1 MNKYLKKSLFVFVP
15 LLLSLFLL
23 KAYIS
28 TNNFKGNLQK
38 ILKNTGLNVEFDKV
52 ELKGFS
58 KISIDN
64 LIIKDQT
71 GNVVIK
77 AEKATATV
85 NLMLPS
91 RLPRVDAYKGEIFL
105 ERYKNNKFN
114 MFNILPPGDPNKK
127 NIDRVS
133 RIGKIYVHNSVLHYS
148 DISFE
153 KKIEK
158 KLDNVSGY
166 LDISK
171 SRGFYLEAEGN
182 GNGQEKIGIKLGQL
196 VNNRESFKSLFDIK
210 KNSDVS
216 KKEFNLSFIFK
227 DININE
233 ELGQYV
239 PLDMIKVKKGLLN
252 GTLSLSDGNSEKKI
266 KAEGKLIVKNGTV
279 FYEDYDGDIE
289 NADAVI
295 EMKKNTVSVD
305 ALKNFDD
312 NPLTFRLDS
321 DIDKGIL
328 TFKLN
333 AKNTPF
339 EEIAKYK
346 LFKEAKIKATGK
358 VTGNLDVNIDTKSKE
373 TELQGKFSSSG
384 IELAGYNFRDL
395 ETEIAMTRNQI
406 LTVRNTKF
414 YFDETIGGF
423 KIKNYISSGEFIY
436 NVKEKNGSGDYIIVN
451 EGSDYEI
458 GRIIGTGNIDNNNNI
473 KGNFTSSKING
484 NFIII
489 PLKKLMTVNAKGKD
503 YIGLK
508 YEGRSYE
515 VNPDIKNLVLDFG
528 TKGIVESG
536 VINAKLKSRQNK
548 YFDSINGQIVIT
560 EKAYNVNVDI
570 NTGGQTVGVRGST
583 TKEMYHSYTVTSGKY
598 SSFDVAKL
606 LRQYGYKLKGLDT
619 ARLPVSLNMHISGKS
634 DKLSGNYSI
643 YSSFGRYIIEY
654 EELYAKGK
662 IRNLLSLNLD
672 VNAKMEELWL
682 GYQRFK
688 NVTGELDIR
697 NNILNIADLHN
708 GKLSARGQYNLK
720 TGNMTINSSLN
731 NYVLYNTVQPE
742 VNVYIDSLT
751 ANLSGKLDNLSGN
764 ITILPAKTTIHSKY
778 IGDTGGTVDIR
789 NSVLNFM
796 DFKLR
801 KNSIGG
807 MYDLKTGLADI
818 VLNLNEPDIPELFEF
833 KDLTFGTSSV
843 LNLKGDLNKFDLTG
857 KVIFDNISYKSFK
870 LPQVTAQMEYS
881 DGNVDK
887 LFKYG
892 TFDIKEFTLYGDNGE
907 ELFRTNT
914 KFDLENIDI
923 DYKLENQ
930 KFTLDSVQ
938 DLKEKGYSGDI
949 DLNFILKGKPEEF
962 FTDLKIKSDKLV
974 LSGFPVDNLDV
985 DIQANNKGVN
995 IGQFYLEYEKN
1006 PLLINGYLDFVP
1018 IQYNMSVLAK
1028 DFNLA
1033 FLEVGKDVEKAS
1045 GVADIDIV
1053 FSNEQ
1058 TTGKVLL
1065 DSFYYKTKD
1074 KLTNVENIN
1083 ADINVVNRKLNV
1095 NRLDGGYN
1103 GGTFKVDGDLD
1114 VPSIPPDFM
1123 RTKRL
1128 ELGKFELNADL
1139 NKVGVRYG
1147 TGIDLILSGDVK
1159 FTENNLF
1166 GNLTVNSGEIREIPD
1181 FGGEK
1186 QELSQEAQEK
1196 QLKEKTIVEG
1206 IIEEVIDKIV
1216 KQYTVDINIHTTKDL
1231 KLNIQNVSLVKNI
1244 RGEIVGG
1251 SRIFYD
1257 SGNVNLLGNYT
1268 LKKGSFVLNNNKF
1281 NLENVEIRFTDPLA
1295 TVADMNPFI
1304 IFQANTSING
1314 ERIEI
1319 SMNSY
1324 LKDANLVFKSDSGL
1338 AKEQILSLLAFN
1350 TTGQGNENSQGGT
1363 SQDGAVVIGSL
1374 LNTTLNQLIFSP
1386 VTDKIGETLGLTN
1399 VSVKTDFQKS
1409 ENTGKYSG
1417 ATTLYIQDNLYKDK
1431 WFWNLEV
1438 KFPFQ
1443 AKDKETNT
1451 SNPLGYNAWVN
1462 YNVFNGFEIK
1472 IGGETVTKRSE
1483 KSINYGSN
1491 IRNIKN
1497 EMNYYIGVDFSA
1509 RADTFRDLM
1518 RKIFRK
1524 KKLDILTK

>member
-1 MNKYLKKSLFVFVP
+1 MNKYVKKSLFVFVP

-23 KAYIS
+23 KTYIS
-28 TNNFKGNLQK
+28 TNNFKGNLKK
-38 ILKNTGLNVEFDKV
+38 ILKSAGLNVEFDRV
-52 ELKGFS
+52 NLGGFS
-58 KISIDN
+58 KINIDN
-64 LIIKDQT
+64 LVIRDQA
-71 GNVVIK
+71 GNIVIK
-77 AEKATATV
+77 AEKATAGV
-85 NLMLPS
+85 NLLLPS
-91 RLPRVDAYKGEIFL
+91 RLPRVDAYDGEIFL

-114 MFNILPPGDPNKK
+114 MFNILPPADPHKK
-127 NIDRVS
+127 NIDRAS
-133 RIGKIYVHNSVLHYS
+133 RIGKIYVHNSILHYS
-148 DISFE
+148 DTSFE

-196 VNNRESFKSLFDIK
+196 VNNRESLKSLFDTR
-210 KNSDVS
+210 KNTDES
-216 KKEFNLSFIFK
+216 KKEFNLSFVFK
-227 DININE
+227 DINVNE

-239 PLDMIKVKKGLLN
+239 PIEMIKAKKGLLN
-252 GTLSLSDGNSEKKI
+252 GTLALSDGNPQKKI
-266 KAEGKLIVKNGTV
+266 RAEGKLIVKNGTV
-279 FYEDYDGDIE
+279 SYVDYEGDIE

-305 ALKNFDD
+305 AVKKINN

-321 DIDKGIL
+321 DIEKETL
-328 TFKLN
+328 ALKLI
-333 AKNTPF
+333 AEKTPF

-346 LFKEAKIKATGK
+346 LFKEANVKASGE
-358 VTGNLDVNIDTKSKE
+358 VTGHLNVNINIKSKE
-373 TELQGKFSSSG
+373 TDLKGKFVSSG
-384 IELAGYNFRDL
+384 IELAGYNFREL
-395 ETEIAMTRNQI
+395 KTEISMTKDQI
-406 LTVRNTKF
+406 LTVGNTKF
-414 YFDETIGGF
+414 HFDETIGGF
-423 KIKNYISSGEFIY
+423 KIKNDVSSNKFVYDI
-436 NVKEKNGSGDYIIVN
+436 KQKNGSGDYTIVN
-451 EGSDYEI
+451 KGSDYEI
-458 GRIIGTGNIDNNNNI
+458 DRITGTGNIDRDNNI
-473 KGNFTSSKING
+473 TGNFGSNKING
-484 NFIII
+484 DFTIV
-489 PLKKLMTVNAKGKD
+489 PVKKLMTVNAKGKD
-503 YIGLK
+503 YIGVK
-508 YEGRSYE
+508 YGGQLYE
-515 VNPDIKNLVLDFG
+515 VNPDVKNLVLDFG
-528 TKGIVESG
+528 TKGILESG
-536 VINAKLKSRQNK
+536 TINARLKSGQNK
-548 YFDSINGQIVIT
+548 YFDSINGQIDIT
-560 EKAYNVNVDI
+560 GKGYGVNAYI
-570 NTGGQTVGVRGST
+570 NTGGQTVNVRGTT
-583 TKEMYHSYTVTSGKY
+583 TKELYHSYRVTSGKH

-619 ARLPVSLNMHISGKS
+619 AKLPVSLNMQISGKADS
-634 DKLSGNYSI
+634 LSGDYNI
-643 YSSFGRYIIEY
+643 YSPFGRYIVEY

-697 NNILNIADLHN
+697 NNILNIIDLHN
-708 GKLSARGQYNLK
+708 GKLNASGQYNLK
-720 TGNMTINSSLN
+720 TGNMSINSSLN
-731 NYVLYNTVQPE
+731 NYVLYNTVKPE

-751 ANLSGKLDNLSGN
+751 MNLNGKLDNLSGN
-764 ITILPAKTTIHSKY
+764 ITMLPAKTTIHSKY

-801 KNSIGG
+801 ENSIGG
-807 MYDLKTGLADI
+807 IYDLKTGLADI
-818 VLNLNEPDIPELFEF
+818 TLSLNEPDIPELFEF

-870 LPQVTAQMEYS
+870 LPQITAQMEYS

-962 FTDLKIKSDKLV
+962 FTDLKIKSDKLI
-974 LSGFPVDNLDV
+974 LSGFPVDNLDIDV
-985 DIQANNKGVN
+985 QSNNKGIN

-1006 PLLINGYLDFVP
+1006 PLLINGYLDFAPV
-1018 IQYNMSVLAK
+1018 QYNMSVLAK

-1033 FLEVGKDVEKAS
+1033 FLEVGKDIEKAS
-1045 GVADIDIV
+1045 GVANIDIV

-1065 DSFYYKTKD
+1065 DSFHYKTKD

-1083 ADINVVNRKLNV
+1083 ADINIVNRKLNV
-1095 NRLDGGYN
+1095 SRLDGGYN
-1103 GGTFKVDGDLD
+1103 GGTFKVEGDLD

-1123 RTKRL
+1123 KTKRL

-1147 TGIDLILSGDVK
+1147 EGIDLVLSGDVK

-1181 FGGEK
+1181 FGGK
-1186 QELSQEAQEK
+1186 NQQLSQEAQEK

-1206 IIEEVIDKIV
+1206 IVEEVIDKIV
-1216 KQYTVDINIHTTKDL
+1216 KQYTVDINILVPKDL

-1251 SRIFYD
+1251 SRMFYD
-1257 SGNVNLLGNYT
+1257 SGNVSLLGNYT
-1268 LKKGSFVLNNNKF
+1268 LKKGSFILNNNKF

-1295 TVADMNPFI
+1295 TMADMNPFI
-1304 IFQANTSING
+1304 VFEASTSING

-1324 LKDANLVFKSDSGL
+1324 LKDADLVFKSDSGL
-1338 AKEQILSLLAFN
+1338 EKEQILSLLAFN
-1350 TTGQGNENSQGGT
+1350 TTGQGEADQGGT
-1363 SQDGAVVIGSL
+1363 SQDGTAVIGSL

-1399 VSVKTDFQKS
+1399 VSVKTDFEKS

-1443 AKDKETNT
+1443 AKNNGTNT
-1451 SNPLGYNAWVN
+1451 SNPLGYNAWIN
-1462 YNVFNGFEIK
+1462 YSVFNGFEVK
-1472 IGGETVTKRSE
+1472 VGGETVTKRNENSV
-1483 KSINYGSN
+1483 NYGSN

-1509 RADTFRDLM
+1509 RADTFGDLM